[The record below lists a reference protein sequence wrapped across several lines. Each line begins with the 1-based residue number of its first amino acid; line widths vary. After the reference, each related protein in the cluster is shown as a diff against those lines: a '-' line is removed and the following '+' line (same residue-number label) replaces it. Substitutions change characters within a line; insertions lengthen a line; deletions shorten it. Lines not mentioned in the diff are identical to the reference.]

1 MDYHSPYFF
10 GYLLGLIHLL
20 GIVAALHALFTVR
33 TAQGAIAWAM
43 PLLFIPYLT
52 LIPYLIF
59 GARSFYAYIMAR
71 RQANQE
77 MHVAMANLN
86 WRPWVEEAL
95 AARESESYTALRAMP
110 KLGRMPCL
118 ANNQV
123 KLLINGKATFDAIF
137 AAIEKARDVVL
148 VQFFIIH
155 DDTLGKALQQLL
167 LRKTAEGVQV
177 FVLYDRVGSH
187 ALPASYSQLLRDG
200 GVQIHA
206 FATRRGWFNR
216 FQVNFRNHRKIVV
229 VDGLLGF
236 LGGHNVGDEY
246 LGEHPQLSPWRDTH
260 VQISGPVLACLQESF
275 AEDWYWA
282 TRQLPPL
289 ILPDTYPDNG
299 VLCQALASGPADP
312 QETCSLFFLEAIHSA
327 TRRVWITSPYFIP
340 DEAVFA
346 ALRLAVLRGV
356 DVRVLIPSRPD
367 HRIVYAASSLF
378 AFEAVRAG
386 VRMFRYQPGF
396 LHQKVVL
403 VDDDVSAIGSAN
415 LDNRSFRLN
424 FEITLLTVDRG
435 FADQVEHM
443 LQEDFE
449 QAREITAEDTQDTHR
464 LQQLGMR
471 IARLISPIL

>member
-59 GARSFYAYIMAR
+59 GARSFYAYIKAR

-95 AARESESYTALRAMP
+95 TARESESYTALRAMP

-167 LRKTAEGVQV
+167 LRKAAEGVQV

-187 ALPASYSQLLRDG
+187 ALPSSYSQVLRDG

-236 LGGHNVGDEY
+236 KIG
-246 LGEHPQLSPWRDTH
+246 RAH
-260 VQISGPVLACLQESF
+260 V
-275 AEDWYWA
+275 
-282 TRQLPPL
+282 
-289 ILPDTYPDNG
+289 
-299 VLCQALASGPADP
+299 
-312 QETCSLFFLEAIHSA
+312 
-327 TRRVWITSPYFIP
+327 
-340 DEAVFA
+340 
-346 ALRLAVLRGV
+346 
-356 DVRVLIPSRPD
+356 
-367 HRIVYAASSLF
+367 
-378 AFEAVRAG
+378 
-386 VRMFRYQPGF
+386 
-396 LHQKVVL
+396 
-403 VDDDVSAIGSAN
+403 
-415 LDNRSFRLN
+415 
-424 FEITLLTVDRG
+424 
-435 FADQVEHM
+435 
-443 LQEDFE
+443 
-449 QAREITAEDTQDTHR
+449 
-464 LQQLGMR
+464 
-471 IARLISPIL
+471 